1 MPLYDQPLLGLGEG
15 ARELLGRGT
24 LPSRGRETR
33 IRANPTPLPRNARR
47 LGRPQLESARGQ
59 ERRDTEAELRKAVK
73 RLRAERADEEN
84 AKQAA

>member
-24 LPSRGRETR
+24 LPSRGVKPESEPTR
-33 IRANPTPLPRNARR
+33 PPSPRNARR